1 MHTKIPAIGT
11 GTLLHVET
19 PLLRGAVR
27 GSACTACPTQLLKG
41 EDKLKNEKIR
51 EEKKNS
57 LVVFGFVSIFFF
69 MCAFVLFSFILE
81 LYNRIN

>member
-51 EEKKNS
+51 GKKNS
-57 LVVFGFVSIFFF
+57 LVVFGFVSIFVFYVCIFF
-69 MCAFVLFSFILE
+69 V
-81 LYNRIN
+81 

>member
-51 EEKKNS
+51 EEKKI
-57 LVVFGFVSIFFF
+57 LWLFL
-69 MCAFVLFSFILE
+69 VLFLFLFF
-81 LYNRIN
+81 LYVHLFCLVLF